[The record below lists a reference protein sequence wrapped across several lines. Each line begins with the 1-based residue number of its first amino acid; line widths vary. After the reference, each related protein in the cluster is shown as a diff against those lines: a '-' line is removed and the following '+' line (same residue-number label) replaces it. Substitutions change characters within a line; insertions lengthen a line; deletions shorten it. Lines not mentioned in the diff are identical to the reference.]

1 MAYEPKKITK
11 EHVLAAVKK
20 IGENAVSLRP
30 STKFNVIINGK
41 AYPPKEVM
49 RYAHEEMN
57 GEYDWFESGGNPTN
71 RYLENMGFEI
81 EQKDSNDMTS
91 LFKSTIEKLINAI
104 ADDSKIQFKQLTEYW
119 AWFGDKQGMIGDPK
133 THYEVYFNKKE
144 NLISVDLHFEGSSKH
159 KRQFQPILDHLTPP
173 LKILPWRDG
182 ESIRYGEGISL
193 IPSNL
198 NSKVLGSDEL
208 VAELKYQLLGL
219 EDKIGDKVRAILGK
233 SNTEKPDNDNTMSI
247 PLNQILFGPPGTG
260 KTFNTIN
267 KAIAIINPEFDLDK
281 PRNLIKDE
289 YDRLVKAGQIVFTT
303 FHQSMSYEDF
313 IEGIKPKTENGSVTY
328 KIQDGIFKE
337 IANRAS
343 QTKQKYVSLDVVDGK
358 QVLTEELFKDFY
370 DQFASTL
377 NSADQN
383 ESNCTLKTTEGYQ
396 FDLFQNSAGSISI
409 KSGQK
414 RTKMSASLNE
424 LTQVFFHDKPPVY
437 KSYENVIIQK
447 ILEDKN
453 YQESDSDNSEKKFV
467 LIIDEINRG
476 NVSQIFGELITLIEE
491 DKRLG
496 KGESLQVDLT
506 YSKNKFGVPPNL
518 YIIGT
523 MNTAD
528 RSVEALDAALRRR
541 FSFEEMRPKPEL
553 VYPGRKIWELWWEY
567 PTIKWEDEP
576 YYSLEVK
583 LYNLFGIKKDSVQ
596 DHSAW
601 EKMAEE
607 GRSKHQIDYFKKM
620 YEFKIDL
627 QVLLTTINQ
636 RIEKLLDR
644 DHQIGH
650 SYFMSVASLDDLKV
664 AFQNKIIPLLQE
676 YFFGDYGKIGLVLGK
691 GFVRKK
697 NGAEDSFS
705 FAKFDDY
712 EDAGDLQTRDVFELI
727 HYAPLSAKTD
737 EDFINAINLL
747 MNKN

>member
-1 MAYEPKKITK
+1 MALEPKKITK
-11 EHVLAAVKK
+11 EHVLAAVRRIDASEVK
-20 IGENAVSLRP
+20 LHP
-30 STKFNVIINGK
+30 STKFDVIINGK

-81 EQKDSNDMTS
+81 EQKDSSDMTN
-91 LFKSTIEKLINAI
+91 LFKSTIEKLKNAI
-104 ADDSKIQFKQLTEYW
+104 ENDSKIEFKRLTDAW

-133 THYEVYFNKKE
+133 THYEVYFNKEE
-144 NLISVDLHFEGSSKH
+144 NLISVDLHFEGPSKKP
-159 KRQFQPILDHLTPP
+159 KRQFQPILDELSAPLTE
-173 LKILPWRDG
+173 IPWQG
-182 ESIRYGEGISL
+182 WKSIRYGEGISL
-193 IPSNL
+193 TPGDL
-198 NSKVLGSDEL
+198 KSKVLGSDEL
-208 VAELKYQLLGL
+208 VVELKHQLLDL

-267 KAIAIINPEFDLDK
+267 KAIAIINPEFDLNQ

-303 FHQSMSYEDF
+303 FHQNMSYEDF
-313 IEGIKPKTENGSVTY
+313 IEGIKPKTENGSVIY

-343 QTKQKYVSLDVVDGK
+343 QTKQKYVSLDVDGK

-396 FDLFQNSAGSISI
+396 FDLFKNSAGSISI

-476 NVSQIFGELITLIEE
+476 NVSQIFGELITLIEK

-496 KGESLQVDLT
+496 KSESLQVDLT
-506 YSKNKFGVPPNL
+506 YSKNKFGVPHNL

-541 FSFEEMRPKPEL
+541 FSFIEMPPQPDLIASKGKLKEVDGIL
-553 VYPGRKIWELWWEY
+553 SGI
-567 PTIKWEDEP
+567 
-576 YYSLEVK
+576 SLP
-583 LYNLFGIKKDSVQ
+583 
-596 DHSAW
+596 
-601 EKMAEE
+601 
-607 GRSKHQIDYFKKM
+607 
-620 YEFKIDL
+620 
-627 QVLLTTINQ
+627 VLLSTINQ

-697 NGAEDSFS
+697 EWDKNLNS
-705 FAKFDDY
+705 FADFDHESSSDF
-712 EDAGDLQTRDVFELI
+712 ESRDMFELVD
-727 HYAPLSAKTD
+727 YTN
-737 EDFINAINLL
+737 EDLDYVIEIEKKPITMDFNKAIKLL
-747 MNKN
+747 MKQAIE